1 LTHIAQSGLH
11 LLGAILK
18 EGPIYPLFGS
28 SLALQNKLGSFFI
41 IGKVLHNII
50 NPYCK
55 MPYINKI
62 NKMPYFKKLI
72 LVCVYKFLILVCV
85 VLLCHAF

>member
-55 MPYINKI
+55 MPNINKI
-62 NKMPYFKKLI
+62 NKMPYI
-72 LVCVYKFLILVCV
+72 FLN
-85 VLLCHAF
+85 